1 MLSFTLCLRLKMA
14 AVLGEKAA
22 LNSLPENVLVEI
34 LSYLSTRDLLRISG
48 VCKRWRRLAY
58 DKGLW
63 KDVNLTPY
71 KVNSRIL
78 WHLVRH
84 YLGGTLRTL
93 RVKGVLHSVKKHESL
108 TEALLLEIGKR
119 CPNLS
124 ELRLIE
130 MNLRGINYECLPP
143 SLLSLE
149 LTHCE
154 IPLHWFRA
162 AAATANGTRMPPQIK
177 NLEVDNVPNFSDQH
191 LQNVASRTA
200 LKVLILSGT
209 YRVTDSGI
217 EKSAQ
222 CLSEVVHLKLHGC
235 NISDESLRH
244 ISQHLTQLRTLDL
257 TNFCSMTDAGLACLG
272 DLRSLQAL
280 CFEYCDQITVE
291 KLLAVCTGL
300 PSLAKL
306 NLNGNPYSD
315 GDLQKIRQ
323 SLPNCTVTND
333 FPAMDSMLKF

>member
-1 MLSFTLCLRLKMA
+1 MISELELCMFCPGKVLLIPGAGENHQLYLCLT
-14 AVLGEKAA
+14 E
-22 LNSLPENVLVEI
+22 
-34 LSYLSTRDLLRISG
+34 

-71 KVNSRIL
+71 KVKYGY
-78 WHLVRH
+78 VH

-93 RVKGVLHSVKKHESL
+93 RVKGVLHSIKKHESL

-130 MNLRGINYECLPP
+130 MNLRGISYECLPQ

-154 IPLHWFRA
+154 IPLHWFRVA
-162 AAATANGTRMPPQIK
+162 AMSNGTHVPPCIR

-191 LQNVASRTA
+191 LQTLASRTA

-217 EKSAQ
+217 EKAAES
-222 CLSEVVHLKLHGC
+222 LSELVHLKLHGC
-235 NISDESLRH
+235 NISDSSLRH
-244 ISQHLTQLRTLDL
+244 IAQHLTQLRTLDL
-257 TNFCSMTDAGLACLG
+257 TNFCSMTDAGLSCLG
-272 DLRSLQAL
+272 GLRSLQSL

-291 KLLAVCTGL
+291 KLLSVCTGL
-300 PSLAKL
+300 PSLTKL
-306 NLNGNPYSD
+306 NLN
-315 GDLQKIRQ
+315 
-323 SLPNCTVTND
+323 
-333 FPAMDSMLKF
+333 

>member
-1 MLSFTLCLRLKMA
+1 MDRVEPESVPAECVVSQLELCMLETSL
-14 AVLGEKAA
+14 LG
-22 LNSLPENVLVEI
+22 
-34 LSYLSTRDLLRISG
+34 R

-93 RVKGVLHSVKKHESL
+93 RVKGVLHSIKKHESL

-130 MNLRGINYECLPP
+130 MNLRGISYECLPP

-154 IPLHWFRA
+154 IPLHWFRVA
-162 AAATANGTRMPPQIK
+162 AVSHGSRAAPCIR

-191 LQNVASRTA
+191 LQNLASRTA

-217 EKSAQ
+217 EKAAES
-222 CLSEVVHLKLHGC
+222 LSGLVHLKLHGC
-235 NISDESLRH
+235 NISDTSLRH
-244 ISQHLTQLRTLDL
+244 IAQHLTQLRSLDL
-257 TNFCSMTDAGLACLG
+257 TNLCSMTDAGLSCLG
-272 DLRSLQAL
+272 GLRSLQSL

-291 KLLAVCTGL
+291 KLLSVCTGL
-300 PSLAKL
+300 PSLTKL
-306 NLNGNPYSD
+306 NLSGNPYAE
-315 GDLQKIRQ
+315 GELQRIRQ
-323 SLPNCTVTND
+323 SLPNCTVTNH
-333 FPAMDSMLKF
+333 FPDNGAVPKF